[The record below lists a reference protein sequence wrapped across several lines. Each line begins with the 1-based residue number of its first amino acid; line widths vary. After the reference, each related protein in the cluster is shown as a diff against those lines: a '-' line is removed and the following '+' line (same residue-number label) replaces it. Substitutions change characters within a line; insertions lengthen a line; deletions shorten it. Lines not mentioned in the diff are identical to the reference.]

1 MTITPTSDLTEL
13 AVLDDIAAT
22 RDSISVRRVFGEAY
36 TVDDVTI
43 IPVARI
49 AGGGGGGGGEG
60 TGPDDEGG
68 HGFGTGFGLSARP
81 VGIYEVRGGQVT
93 WKPTVDAD
101 RLARGGQL
109 LAGLVA
115 ICLAI
120 VLARR
125 GRVPSG

>member
-1 MTITPTSDLTEL
+1 MTTTDGSEPVEL
-13 AVLDDIAAT
+13 AVLDDLRAT
-22 RDSISVRRVFGEAY
+22 RDSLSVRRVYGDPY
-36 TVDDVTI
+36 TIDDVTI

-81 VGIYEVRGGQVT
+81 VGVLEVRDGHVT
-93 WKPTVDAD
+93 WKPTIDAD

-109 LAGLVA
+109 LAGIILACLTLV
-115 ICLAI
+115 IT
-120 VLARR
+120 RR
-125 GRVPSG
+125 QSR